1 MTKGRLCE
9 FSTVTIDDR
18 SMTDWSLIFTVL
30 NSLDV
35 MKDQI
40 FLAVELELELFTQRT
55 LKIDNG

>member
-1 MTKGRLCE
+1 MTSSE

-35 MKDQI
+35 MTDQI
-40 FLAVELELELFTQRT
+40 FLAVELELELFTQST
-55 LKIDNG
+55 LKVGDG

>member
-35 MKDQI
+35 MTDQI
-40 FLAVELELELFTQRT
+40 FLAVELELELFTQST
-55 LKIDNG
+55 LKVGDG